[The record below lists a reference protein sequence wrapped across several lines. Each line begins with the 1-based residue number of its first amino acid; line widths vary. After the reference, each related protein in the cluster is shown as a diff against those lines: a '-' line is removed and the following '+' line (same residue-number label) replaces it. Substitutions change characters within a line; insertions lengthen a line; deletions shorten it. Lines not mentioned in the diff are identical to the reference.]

1 MKEILDDS
9 AWKKTLQLI
18 EEKYGKTL
26 QFRALTLLSH
36 QTYEQKK
43 SAYLNGDDFVIPLF
57 LKNHDLGNVIVN
69 RGSFLS
75 EDQKTEI
82 VDLIKFLVEPQVYN
96 LLLKTTE
103 ENILNQKNNAITEK
117 NKVVNL
123 FNDFDTIE
131 ASNTKKLLSQIIHL
145 KAHTAQNRH
154 KVALKIHEMS
164 ERNLFVRFHDII
176 NKTATVEDLLSLS
189 DTTVF
194 IEDIDQLNEHEL
206 RLLESFLANTN
217 QNQLDSTPIILVGS
231 SLSMTALESK
241 IWSDRL
247 KNDLMGFYFDIDR
260 VPIAQQTSH
269 EILDLLFFEMNEPMA

>member
-26 QFRALTLLSH
+26 QFRALTLLND
-36 QTYEQKK
+36 QKK
-43 SAYLNGDDFVIPLF
+43 TAYLNGDDFVIPLS
-57 LKNHDLGNVIVN
+57 LKNYDLGNVIVN

-75 EDQKTEI
+75 EEQKSEI
-82 VDLIKFLVEPQVYN
+82 IDLIKFLVEPQVYN

-103 ENILNQKNNAITEK
+103 ENILNQKNSALAEK
-117 NKVVNL
+117 NKVVKL
-123 FNDFDTIE
+123 FDDFEIYETST
-131 ASNTKKLLSQIIHL
+131 AKKLLSQIIHL
-145 KAHTAQNRH
+145 KAHTSQNRH

-194 IEDIDQLNEHEL
+194 IEDIELLSENEL
-206 RLLESFLANTN
+206 QLLEAFLTHIN
-217 QNQLDSTPIILVGS
+217 QTQLETTPIILVGS
-231 SLSMTALESK
+231 SLPMASLESK
-241 IWSDRL
+241 NWSVRL

-260 VPIAQQTSH
+260 VPLAQQTSH

>member
-26 QFRALTLLSH
+26 QFRALTLLND
-36 QTYEQKK
+36 QKK
-43 SAYLNGDDFVIPLF
+43 SAYLNGDDFIIPLS
-57 LKNHDLGNVIVN
+57 LKNYDLGNVIVN

-75 EDQKTEI
+75 EEQKSEI

-103 ENILNQKNNAITEK
+103 ENILNQKNNALAEK
-117 NKVVNL
+117 NKVVKL
-123 FNDFDTIE
+123 FDNFEIYQT
-131 ASNTKKLLSQIIHL
+131 SNAKKLLSQIIHL
-145 KAHTAQNRH
+145 KAHTVQSRH

-194 IEDIDQLNEHEL
+194 IEDIEQLSEYEL
-206 RLLESFLANTN
+206 QLLEAFLAHTN
-217 QNQLDSTPIILVGS
+217 QTQLDSAPIILVGS
-231 SLSMTALESK
+231 CLPMATLESK
-241 IWSDRL
+241 NWSL
-247 KNDLMGFYFDIDR
+247 HFKK
-260 VPIAQQTSH
+260 
-269 EILDLLFFEMNEPMA
+269 

>member
-9 AWKKTLQLI
+9 AWKKTLQLV

-26 QFRALTLLSH
+26 QFRALTLLND
-36 QTYEQKK
+36 KK
-43 SAYLNGDDFVIPLF
+43 SAYLNGDDFIIPLS

-75 EDQKTEI
+75 EQQKTEI

-103 ENILNQKNNAITEK
+103 ENILNQKNDALKEK
-117 NKVVNL
+117 NKVVQL
-123 FNDFDTIE
+123 FDNAKVYE
-131 ASNTKKLLSQIIHL
+131 AADTKKLLSQIIHL

-176 NKTATVEDLLSLS
+176 NSTATVEDLLTLS

-194 IEDIDQLNEHEL
+194 IEDIDQLTSTEL
-206 RLLESFLANTN
+206 QLLESFLTRINEN
-217 QNQLDSTPIILVGS
+217 YLDTTPIILVGS
-231 SLSMTALESK
+231 SLSMAALESK
-241 IWSDRL
+241 SWSTRL
-247 KNDLMGFYFDIDR
+247 KNDLLGFYFDIDR
-260 VPIAQQTSH
+260 VPIAQQTSN